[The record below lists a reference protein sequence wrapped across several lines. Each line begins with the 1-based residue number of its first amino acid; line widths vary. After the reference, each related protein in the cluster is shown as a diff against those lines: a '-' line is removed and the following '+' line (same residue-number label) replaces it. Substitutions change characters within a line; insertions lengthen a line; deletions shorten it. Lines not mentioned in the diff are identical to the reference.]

1 MRPNVF
7 DVLLYMFEHYEELPQ
22 EPDSLDQEPVAG
34 SGAALTSEDPLEVAL
49 ASEGFGQPEIHKAF
63 QWLGD
68 LADQVD
74 PKGDQSQGYEL
85 LVGRNSIRV
94 LSSQE
99 QTMLSSECINFLMY
113 LHNSGVLD
121 AAQREL
127 ILDRALAL
135 EVPLLSLEQFQWLIL
150 MVLANQPSQADACLM
165 LEELIFD
172 DQGSLPN

>member
-22 EPDSLDQEPVAG
+22 ESDSDDPAPVAG
-34 SGAALTSEDPLEVAL
+34 SGAALTSEDPLELAL
-49 ASEGFGQPEIHKAF
+49 ASEGFGQQEIHKAF

-68 LADQVD
+68 LADQVH
-74 PKGDQSQGYEL
+74 PMGDQSKGYEL
-85 LVGRNSIRV
+85 LVSHSSIRV
-94 LSSQE
+94 FSPQE
-99 QTMLSSECINFLMY
+99 RTMLSGECINFLMY
-113 LHNSGVLD
+113 LYHSGVLD

-172 DQGSLPN
+172 DQETLPN

>member
-7 DVLLYMFEHYEELPQ
+7 DVLLYMFEHYEELP
-22 EPDSLDQEPVAG
+22 EELDPPASG
-34 SGAALTSEDPLEVAL
+34 SAASLTSEDPLEQAL
-49 ASEGFGQPEIHKAF
+49 ASEGFGQQEIHKAF
-63 QWLGD
+63 EWLGD

-74 PKGDQSQGYEL
+74 PLGDQSKGYEL
-85 LVGRNSIRV
+85 LVSNSSIRV
-94 LSSQE
+94 FSSE
-99 QTMLSSECINFLMY
+99 ERSMLSGECIDFLLY
-113 LHNSGVLD
+113 LQSSAVLD

-135 EVPLLSLEQFQWLIL
+135 EVPNLSLEQFQWLIL

-172 DQGSLPN
+172 DQETLPN